1 MKAFVSILIVGLLL
15 ITNQHAVAVCTSAP
29 EVFFAPNDDLPR
41 HPNRDW
47 IPGPDFPHLFDSAPA
62 WSARTDVFEIS
73 PMMGSVAGPEDE
85 LHRIGSFLSQ
95 HHVALAVGVGAAL
108 VDNANPV
115 PGECGFGVEGMNR
128 PGRNATTF
136 KRLKQLGMDIQYI
149 VMDEPLTYA
158 HYYSKKNACLYS
170 IEDTARR
177 VAAGI
182 AEIRQYYPNV
192 RVVDE
197 EAPQI
202 TSVAQWNADF
212 GSWLKAYRQATGSSL
227 DAVVLDV
234 DWRMPWQN
242 WASPTVV
249 TAHRNV
255 VRAGIILDGTGPGAS
270 DAEAVAAYKQNM
282 QSVDASRLPF
292 DLLIVANWTPHPS
305 RNLPESAPDT
315 LTSVLAW
322 YNARHAR

>member
-1 MKAFVSILIVGLLL
+1 MYALSI
-15 ITNQHAVAVCTSAP
+15 
-29 EVFFAPNDDLPR
+29 
-41 HPNRDW
+41 
-47 IPGPDFPHLFDSAPA
+47 
-62 WSARTDVFEIS
+62 
-73 PMMGSVAGPEDE
+73 
-85 LHRIGSFLSQ
+85 
-95 HHVALAVGVGAAL
+95 
-108 VDNANPV
+108 
-115 PGECGFGVEGMNR
+115 
-128 PGRNATTF
+128 
-136 KRLKQLGMDIQYI
+136 
-149 VMDEPLTYA
+149 
-158 HYYSKKNACLYS
+158 
-170 IEDTARR
+170 
-177 VAAGI
+177 
-182 AEIRQYYPNV
+182 
-192 RVVDE
+192 E